1 MRPARSARPARAP
14 SPARRPVATAVP
26 AGVGGGS
33 GLSCAGLGVSV
44 EGVVLLED
52 VSLDLG
58 PGRWLS
64 VVGPNGAGKT
74 TLLRALA
81 CLAVHQ
87 GSVRVGG
94 RALEPLRHAE
104 RARLVALV
112 PQHPVVPPGMRV
124 LDYVLLGRT
133 AHLGPLAGEGP
144 ADVAAAER
152 AVDQLDLAPY
162 RARLVSSLS
171 GGERQRVVLA
181 RALAQAS
188 PVLLLDEPTSGL
200 DIGHQQAVLELLA
213 RLRAERGLTVVS
225 TMHDL
230 TLAGAYA
237 DELALLA
244 GGRLVA
250 NGPVATTLTEENL
263 RRITGAR
270 VRLLVEGG
278 TTIVVPL
285 PHLPGS

>member
-1 MRPARSARPARAP
+1 MKRPSCRSRIVAPRDRA
-14 SPARRPVATAVP
+14 S
-26 AGVGGGS
+26 GGLEEAQ
-33 GLSCAGLGVSV
+33 GLSCTGIGVTV
-44 EGVVLLED
+44 DGNRLLTD
-52 VSLDLG
+52 VGFELA

-81 CLAVHQ
+81 CLVGHL
-87 GSVRVGG
+87 GTVSVGG
-94 RALEPLRHAE
+94 VALEPLRPGA

-112 PQHPVVPPGMRV
+112 PQHPMVPPGMGV

-133 AHLGPLAGEGP
+133 AHLGLLGSEGGGDI
-144 ADVAAAER
+144 AVAER
-152 AVDQLDLAPY
+152 VIDQLDLSSY

-181 RALAQAS
+181 RALAQEC
-188 PVLLLDEPTSGL
+188 PILLLDEPTTGL
-200 DIGHQQAVLELLA
+200 DIGHQQDVLELLCG
-213 RLRAERGLTVVS
+213 LRAAAGLTVVS

-250 NGPVATTLTEENL
+250 HGPVATTLTEDNL
-263 RRITGAR
+263 ALITGAR
-270 VRLLVEGG
+270 VRLLREGG

-285 PHLPGS
+285 FGHRPAEGAG